1 MTVFDLNKDGKFDEN
16 DKVEVNGESVVPVGI
31 YVGRGQGSRPV
42 LHKDTLFITT
52 TGDGLTAIEGGG
64 GGGGGQD
71 FFAEKIN
78 IKDLMV
84 KLEAWRH
91 K

>member
-1 MTVFDLNKDGKFDEN
+1 VFDLNGDGKFDES
-16 DKVEVNGESVVPVGI
+16 DKVEVNGESVVPAGI

-52 TGDGLTAIEGGG
+52 TGDGVTAIDGGD
-64 GGGGGQD
+64 GGGQD

-78 IKDLMV
+78 IEALMV
-84 KLEAWRH
+84 KLEAWRY